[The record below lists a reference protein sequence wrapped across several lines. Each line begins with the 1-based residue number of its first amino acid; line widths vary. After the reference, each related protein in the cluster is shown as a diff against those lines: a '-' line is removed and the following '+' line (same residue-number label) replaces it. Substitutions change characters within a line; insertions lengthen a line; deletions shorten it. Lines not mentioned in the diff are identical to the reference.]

1 MKDSERL
8 IQANL
13 AFIGGTGM
21 EELLREGRKVKIG
34 TPFGPSPN
42 ITIGKI
48 GSLNV
53 AFLPRHG
60 EEHDVPP
67 HRVNYKANIWS
78 LNKLGVT
85 RIIATNAVGA
95 VNRDYKPGDFVV
107 PSDIIDLTK
116 MRSQTFYDEAPVTHI
131 DVTQPYC
138 PELTSLLVR
147 ASRKHAKRVKR
158 NAVFACTEGPRYET
172 PAEIRMLRKLGA
184 DIVGMTA
191 APETFLARELEM
203 CYATICFVSNMAAG
217 IQARLTTEE
226 VVKVAGK
233 VMPKL
238 ILILKEVVGM
248 IPRERKCVCSR
259 ALQGAKI

>member
-1 MKDSERL
+1 MGSERL

-21 EELLREGRKVKIG
+21 EELLREGRELKIG

-42 ITIGKI
+42 ITLGRI

-60 EEHDVPP
+60 EEHDAPP
-67 HRVNYKANIWS
+67 HRVNYRANIWS

-95 VNRDYKPGDFVV
+95 VNKKYKPGDFVV
-107 PSDIIDLTK
+107 PRDIIDFTK

-138 PELTSLLVR
+138 PELMSLLAR
-147 ASRKHAKRVKR
+147 ASGKHAKGVKR

-172 PAEIRMLRKLGA
+172 PAEIGMLRKLGA
-184 DIVGMTA
+184 DIVGMTT

-217 IQARLTTEE
+217 IEARLTTEE
-226 VVKVAGK
+226 VIKVAGK
-233 VMPKL
+233 IIPKL
-238 ILILKEVVGM
+238 ILVLKEVVGM

>member
-1 MKDSERL
+1 MGSERL
-8 IQANL
+8 IQANIGL
-13 AFIGGTGM
+13 IGGTGM
-21 EELLREGRKVKIG
+21 EELLREGREVKIG
-34 TPFGPSPN
+34 TPFGPSPT
-42 ITIGKI
+42 ITLGKI

-67 HRVNYKANIWS
+67 HKVNYRANMWS

-107 PSDIIDLTK
+107 PSDLIDFTK

-138 PELTSLLVR
+138 PELMSLLVR
-147 ASRKHAKRVKR
+147 ASRKHTKRVNR

-172 PAEIRMLRKLGA
+172 PAEIGMLRRLGA

-226 VVKVAGK
+226 VVKVAGRI
-233 VMPKL
+233 MPKL
-238 ILILKEVVGM
+238 LLILRDVVGM
-248 IPRERKCVCSR
+248 IPRERRCVCSR

>member
-1 MKDSERL
+1 
-8 IQANL
+8 
-13 AFIGGTGM
+13 M
-21 EELLREGRKVKIG
+21 EELLGEGRKLKIG

-67 HRVNYKANIWS
+67 HKVNYRANIWS
-78 LNKLGVT
+78 LSRLGVN
-85 RIIATNAVGA
+85 RIVATNAVGA
-95 VNRDYKPGDFVV
+95 VNTDCKPGDVAV
-107 PSDIIDLTK
+107 PSDIIDFTK

-138 PELTSLLVR
+138 PELISLLVR
-147 ASRKHAKRVKR
+147 ASRKYAKRVKR

-172 PAEIRMLRKLGA
+172 PAEIRMLRRLGA

-191 APETFLARELEM
+191 APEIFLARELEM

-226 VVKVAGK
+226 VVKVAGRIT
-233 VMPKL
+233 PKL
-238 ILILKEVVGM
+238 LLILRDVVGM

>member
-1 MKDSERL
+1 MGRERL
-8 IQANL
+8 VQANL
-13 AFIGGTGM
+13 AFIGGTGL
-21 EELLREGRKVKIG
+21 EELLSEGRELKIG
-34 TPFGPSPN
+34 TPFGPSPK
-42 ITIGKI
+42 ITLGKI

-67 HRVNYKANIWS
+67 HRVNYRGNIWS

-95 VNRDYKPGDFVV
+95 VNEEYKPGDFVV
-107 PSDIIDLTK
+107 PRDIIDFTK

-131 DVTQPYC
+131 DVTSPYC
-138 PELTSLLVR
+138 PELMSLLLG
-147 ASRKHAKRVKR
+147 ASRKHTKRVRK
-158 NAVFACTEGPRYET
+158 NAIFACMEGPRYET

-226 VVKVAGK
+226 VIKVAGN

-238 ILILKEVVGM
+238 KLILKEVAGT
-248 IPRERKCVCSR
+248 IPRERRCVCSR

>member
-1 MKDSERL
+1 MGRERL
-8 IQANL
+8 VQANL
-13 AFIGGTGM
+13 AFIGGTGL
-21 EELLREGRKVKIG
+21 EELLREGRELKIG
-34 TPFGPSPN
+34 TPFGPSPK
-42 ITIGKI
+42 ITLGKI

-67 HRVNYKANIWS
+67 HRVNYRGNIWS

-95 VNRDYKPGDFVV
+95 VNEEYKPGDFVV
-107 PSDIIDLTK
+107 PRDIIDFTK

-131 DVTQPYC
+131 DVTNPYC
-138 PELTSLLVR
+138 PELVSFLLR
-147 ASRKHAKRVKR
+147 ASRKHTKRVRK
-158 NAVFACTEGPRYET
+158 NAIFACMEGPRYET

-226 VVKVAGK
+226 VIKVAGN

-238 ILILKEVVGM
+238 KLILKEVAGT
-248 IPRERKCVCSR
+248 IPRERRCVCSR

>member
-1 MKDSERL
+1 
-8 IQANL
+8 
-13 AFIGGTGM
+13 M

-67 HRVNYKANIWS
+67 HRVNYRANIWS

-233 VMPKL
+233 AMPKL

>member
-1 MKDSERL
+1 
-8 IQANL
+8 
-13 AFIGGTGM
+13 M
-21 EELLREGRKVKIG
+21 EELLREGRELRIG
-34 TPFGPSPN
+34 TPFGPSPK
-42 ITIGKI
+42 ITLGKMD
-48 GSLNV
+48 SLNV

-60 EEHDVPP
+60 EEHDLPP
-67 HRVNYKANIWS
+67 HRVNYRANMWS

-95 VNRDYKPGDFVV
+95 VNKEYKPGDFVV
-107 PSDIIDLTK
+107 PNDIIDFTK

-138 PELTSLLVR
+138 PELMSLLAK
-147 ASRKHAKRVKR
+147 ASRKQVKSVRR
-158 NAVFACTEGPRYET
+158 NAVFACMEGPRYET
-172 PAEIRMLRKLGA
+172 PAEIKMLRKLGA

-191 APETFLARELEM
+191 APEAFLARELEM

-217 IQARLTTEE
+217 IEARLTTEE
-226 VVKVAGK
+226 VIKVARK
-233 VMPKL
+233 IMPKL
-238 ILILKEVVGM
+238 KLILKDAVEM

>member
-1 MKDSERL
+1 MGRERL
-8 IQANL
+8 VQANL
-13 AFIGGTGM
+13 AFIGGTGL
-21 EELLREGRKVKIG
+21 EELLREGRELKIG
-34 TPFGPSPN
+34 TPFGPSPK
-42 ITIGKI
+42 ITLGKI

-67 HRVNYKANIWS
+67 HRVNYRGNIWS

-95 VNRDYKPGDFVV
+95 VNEEYKPGDFVV
-107 PSDIIDLTK
+107 PRDIIDFTK

-131 DVTQPYC
+131 DVTNPYC
-138 PELTSLLVR
+138 PELMSLLLR
-147 ASRKHAKRVKR
+147 ASRKHTKRVRK
-158 NAVFACTEGPRYET
+158 NAIFACMEGPRYET

-226 VVKVAGK
+226 VIKVAGK

-238 ILILKEVVGM
+238 KLILKEVAGT
-248 IPRERKCVCSR
+248 IPRERRCVCSR

>member
-1 MKDSERL
+1 
-8 IQANL
+8 
-13 AFIGGTGM
+13 M

>member
-1 MKDSERL
+1 
-8 IQANL
+8 
-13 AFIGGTGM
+13 M
-21 EELLREGRKVKIG
+21 EELLREGRELRIG
-34 TPFGPSPN
+34 TPFGPSPK
-42 ITIGKI
+42 ITLGKI
-48 GSLNV
+48 DSLNV

-60 EEHDVPP
+60 EEHDLPP
-67 HRVNYKANIWS
+67 HRVNYRANMWS

-107 PSDIIDLTK
+107 PSDIIDFTK
-116 MRSQTFYDEAPVTHI
+116 MRSQTLYDEAPVTHI

-138 PELTSLLVR
+138 PELTSLLVK
-147 ASRKHAKRVKR
+147 ASRRHVKSVRR
-158 NAVFACTEGPRYET
+158 NAVFACMEGPRYET
-172 PAEIRMLRKLGA
+172 PAEIRMLGKLAA

-191 APETFLARELEM
+191 APEAFLARELEM

-226 VVKVAGK
+226 VIKVARK
-233 VMPKL
+233 IMPKL
-238 ILILKEVVGM
+238 KLVLKDAVGM

>member
-1 MKDSERL
+1 
-8 IQANL
+8 
-13 AFIGGTGM
+13 M
-21 EELLREGRKVKIG
+21 EELLREGTELRIG
-34 TPFGPSPN
+34 TPFGPSPK
-42 ITIGKI
+42 ITLGKI

-60 EEHDVPP
+60 EEHDLPP
-67 HRVNYKANIWS
+67 HRVNYRANMWS

-95 VNRDYKPGDFVV
+95 VNEHYKPGDLVI
-107 PSDIIDLTK
+107 PSDIIDFTK
-116 MRSQTFYDEAPVTHI
+116 VRSQTFYDEAPVTHI

-138 PELTSLLVR
+138 PELMSLLVK
-147 ASRKHAKRVKR
+147 ASRKYARRVRR

-172 PAEIRMLRKLGA
+172 PAEIRMLRRLGA

-191 APETFLARELEM
+191 SPEAFLARELEM
-203 CYATICFVSNMAAG
+203 CYATICFISNMAAG

-226 VVKVAGK
+226 VTKVAGK
-233 VMPKL
+233 IMPKL
-238 ILILKEVVGM
+238 ILVLRETVGM
-248 IPRERKCVCSR
+248 ISRERKCVCSR

>member
-1 MKDSERL
+1 MGRERL
-8 IQANL
+8 VQANL
-13 AFIGGTGM
+13 AFIGGTGL
-21 EELLREGRKVKIG
+21 EELLREGRELKIG
-34 TPFGPSPN
+34 TPFGPSPK
-42 ITIGKI
+42 ITLGKI

-67 HRVNYKANIWS
+67 HRVNYRGNIWS

-95 VNRDYKPGDFVV
+95 VNEEYKPGDFVV
-107 PSDIIDLTK
+107 PRDIIDFTK

-131 DVTQPYC
+131 DVTSPYC
-138 PELTSLLVR
+138 PELMSLLLR
-147 ASRKHAKRVKR
+147 ASRKHTKRVRK
-158 NAVFACTEGPRYET
+158 NAIFACMEGPRYET

-226 VVKVAGK
+226 VIKVAGK

-238 ILILKEVVGM
+238 KLILKEVAGT
-248 IPRERKCVCSR
+248 IPRERRCVCSR

>member
-1 MKDSERL
+1 
-8 IQANL
+8 
-13 AFIGGTGM
+13 M

-67 HRVNYKANIWS
+67 HRVNYRANIWS

>member
-13 AFIGGTGM
+13 AFIGGTGI
-21 EELLREGRKVKIG
+21 EELLREGRRIKIG

-42 ITIGKI
+42 ITVGKI

-67 HRVNYKANIWS
+67 HRVNYRANVWS
-78 LNKLGVT
+78 LSKLGVT

-116 MRSQTFYDEAPVTHI
+116 MRIQTFYDEAPVTHI

-138 PELTSLLVR
+138 PELTSLLTR
-147 ASRKHAKRVKR
+147 ASRKHAKRVNR
-158 NAVFACTEGPRYET
+158 NAVLACMEGPRYET

-184 DIVGMTA
+184 DVVGMTA
-191 APETFLARELEM
+191 VPETFLARELEM

-226 VVKVAGK
+226 VIKVAGK
-233 VMPKL
+233 IMPKL
-238 ILILKEVVGM
+238 ILILRDVVGM
-248 IPRERKCVCSR
+248 IPRARKCVCAH

>member
-1 MKDSERL
+1 
-8 IQANL
+8 
-13 AFIGGTGM
+13 M

-233 VMPKL
+233 AMPKL

>member
-67 HRVNYKANIWS
+67 HRVNYRANIWS

>member
-1 MKDSERL
+1 V
-8 IQANL
+8 
-13 AFIGGTGM
+13 
-21 EELLREGRKVKIG
+21 EELLREGRELKIG

-42 ITIGKI
+42 ITLGKI

-60 EEHDVPP
+60 EEHDLPP
-67 HRVNYKANIWS
+67 HRVNYRANMWS

-95 VNRDYKPGDFVV
+95 VNKDYKPGDFVV
-107 PSDIIDLTK
+107 PCDIIDFTK
-116 MRSQTFYDEAPVTHI
+116 MRSQTFYDEAPVTHV
-131 DVTQPYC
+131 DVTRPYC
-138 PELTSLLVR
+138 PELMSLLVR
-147 ASRKHAKRVKR
+147 ASRKCTKRVRR

-226 VVKVAGK
+226 VIKVAGK
-233 VMPKL
+233 IMPKL
-238 ILILKEVVGM
+238 KLILKEVVGT

>member
-1 MKDSERL
+1 L

-13 AFIGGTGM
+13 AFIGGTGV
-21 EELLREGRKVKIG
+21 EELLREGRKLKIG
-34 TPFGPSPN
+34 TPFGPSPD

-48 GSLNV
+48 GPLNV

-67 HRVNYKANIWS
+67 HRVNYRANIWS

-107 PSDIIDLTK
+107 PSDIIDFTK

-138 PELTSLLVR
+138 PELTSLLAR
-147 ASRKHAKRVKR
+147 ASKKHAKRVKR

-191 APETFLARELEM
+191 SPETFLARELEM

-226 VVKVAGK
+226 VIKVAGK